1 MEKNTDK
8 HGQTRAGGD
17 GLIPRHGG
25 FRNTKTWQLADLI
38 YDVTVRF
45 CDKYV
50 DRRSRTH
57 DQMVQAAR
65 SGCQNLQE
73 GSVDSGTS
81 KKIELKLTGIAR
93 GSLME
98 LQRDF
103 QKFLQH
109 RELPEWPAD
118 HPALA
123 RFKARRCATLKD
135 FRAWVAEEVRRAG
148 QGEKNAENTDRHG
161 LKNTDRHGLTRTKR
175 EGAGSGV
182 RVGPCPS
189 VSSVPSVSSRDF
201 PAVCAANG
209 ALSLLNLCIH
219 LVGRQIEAQAKA
231 FEEEG
236 GFTERLY
243 RRRMERRNLG
253 AS

>member
-1 MEKNTDK
+1 MIPK
-8 HGQTRAGGD
+8 HGGYK
-17 GLIPRHGG
+17 
-25 FRNTKTWQLADLI
+25 NTKTWQLADLI

-73 GSVDSGTS
+73 GSVDSATS
-81 KKIELKLTGIAR
+81 KKIEMKLTGIAR

-98 LQRDF
+98 LQRDY

-109 RELPEWPAD
+109 RNLPEWPPN
-118 HPALA
+118 HPALT
-123 RFKARRCATLKD
+123 RFKALRCASLEQ
-135 FRAWVAEEVRRAG
+135 FRAWVAEEARRAG
-148 QGEKNAENTDRHG
+148 KEEHTDGQKENTDGHG
-161 LKNTDRHGLTRTKR
+161 PTGTMS
-175 EGAGSGV
+175 EAPGSGA
-182 RVGPCPS
+182 RGGPCAS
-189 VSSVPSVSSRDF
+189 VSPQDF

-209 ALSLLNLCIH
+209 ALSLLNLCVH
-219 LVGRQIEAQAKA
+219 LIGRQMEAQAVA
-231 FEEEG
+231 FEKEG

-243 RRRMERRNLG
+243 RRRTAERAQR
-253 AS
+253 SD